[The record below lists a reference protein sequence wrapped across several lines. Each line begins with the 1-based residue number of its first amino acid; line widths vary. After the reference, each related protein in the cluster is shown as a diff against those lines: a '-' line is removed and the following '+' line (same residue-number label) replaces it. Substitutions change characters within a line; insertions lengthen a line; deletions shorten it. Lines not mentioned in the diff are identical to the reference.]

1 MSVTGMH
8 EKDRLQLIALVEQRI
23 SELQKILSD
32 SHPIAEKKQ
41 SQAGDA
47 AANLDLTI
55 NAPVGEKILSEH
67 KIELSQLTKN
77 IAWLKTDEAG
87 VCIRCG
93 CDIPTGRLKAVL
105 TTRQCV
111 ACASSND

>member
-1 MSVTGMH
+1 MH
-8 EKDRLQLIALVEQRI
+8 DNVRLQLRALVEQRI
-23 SELQKILSD
+23 NELQKALSD

-55 NAPVGEKILSEH
+55 NASVDERMLSEH
-67 KIELSQLTKN
+67 KLELAQLTKN
-77 IAWLKTDEAG
+77 ASWLKTDDAG
-87 VCIRCG
+87 ICVECG
-93 CDIPTGRLKAVL
+93 CNIPIDRLKAVL

-111 ACASSND
+111 ACASADD